1 MILCF
6 YWGFLMFLILF
17 YSLLVVM
24 CFVYT
29 SKLYYK
35 TDEII
40 AEQNKA
46 N

>member
-1 MILCF
+1 
-6 YWGFLMFLILF
+6 MFLIWF
-17 YSLLVVM
+17 DSLLVIM

-40 AEQNKA
+40 AEQNKV